1 MVKRIA
7 SAILGIF
14 LAAVVVFMPATALVA
29 PIDGMFRLS
38 ALGGAEKENV
48 KSPESSFGGALP
60 RFLGEALAV
69 TPLFIIPDLGFQ
81 FAGSIVASS
90 ANWRWGF
97 NGGPIYDFGMGKAG
111 VLVAYQVRHYQGSAG
126 SAPDFHGTWIKP
138 AVSFYLP
145 QTNIDFWVSQAV
157 SPRWVF
163 KASEGDNRRVVIPVN
178 EAQLMANFF
187 PPVPVVGKDNLELSL
202 GVRVRNL
209 WGSGHQSL
217 GGGGGSGSTGA
228 VSVGPAGGIAVMP
241 WQNLEVTVARGWFD
255 VNHNKYTVSSGVQY
269 YFNFAKNPNLSLL
282 QTRRQYLEPTLE
294 PGVFG
299 TMWNR

>member
-1 MVKRIA
+1 MAKRIMGA
-7 SAILGIF
+7 VIGLMLA
-14 LAAVVVFMPATALVA
+14 AAVVFVPSTALVTD
-29 PIDGMFRLS
+29 IDGMLRLS
-38 ALGGAEKENV
+38 TLGGAEKENV
-48 KSPESSFGGALP
+48 NSPDSSFGGALP
-60 RFLGEALAV
+60 RFHGEALAV
-69 TPLFIIPDLGFQ
+69 APLFILPGLGFQ

-90 ANWRWGF
+90 ANWRWGL
-97 NGGPIYDFGMGKAG
+97 NGGPIFDFGMGKAG
-111 VLVAYQVRHYQGSAG
+111 LLVAYQVRHYQGSAG
-126 SAPDFHGTWIKP
+126 TSPDFNGMWVRP

-157 SPRWVF
+157 SPRWRM
-163 KASEGDNRRVVIPVN
+163 KASEGDFRRVAIPVN

-187 PPVPVVGKDNLELSL
+187 PPVPVVGKDNLEVSL

-209 WGSGHQSL
+209 WGSGNKSL
-217 GGGGGSGSTGA
+217 GEGIGP

-241 WQNLEVTVARGWFD
+241 WQNLEVTLARGWFD
-255 VNHNKYTVSSGVQY
+255 VNHNRYTVSSGIQY